1 MHTPVLTKEII
12 EWLDPK
18 PGENFIDCTFGEGGH
33 SFALLD
39 VIGSN
44 GKVLG
49 IEVDPELYKKFQ
61 QEGEIQNP
69 SVIRS
74 HSVADEKSK
83 IQNRLLLVNDSYTN
97 LKNIIAERNFG
108 PVNGIVMDLGLS
120 SWHFAESGRGFSFRE
135 DETLDM
141 RYNPQTNSLTAL
153 EIINSYT
160 EEDIEKI
167 LKEYGEERFAKII
180 ARKIAEKRK
189 EKPIRTTFDLVEVV
203 WSALPSRFQRKKL
216 HPATKTFQAL
226 RIAVNSEIENIKK
239 GLVQA
244 AEVLAKDG
252 RIAVI
257 SFHSLED
264 GEVKRFFKRC
274 QEINIFEIITKK
286 PIIPGLDEISINP
299 RSRSAK
305 LRIAKKII

>member
-1 MHTPVLTKEII
+1 MHTPVLTKEILK
-12 EWLDPK
+12 WLAPK
-18 PGENFIDCTFGEGGH
+18 PGENFVDCTFGEGGH
-33 SFALLD
+33 SSALLN
-39 VIGSN
+39 IIEPA

-61 QEGEIQNP
+61 EAGESEGEVQNI
-69 SVIRS
+69 VGK
-74 HSVADEKSK
+74 KSE
-83 IQNRLLLVNDSYTN
+83 IQNRLVLVNDSYTN
-97 LKNIIAERNFG
+97 LKNIIAARNFG

-120 SWHFAESGRGFSFRE
+120 SWHFKESGRGFSFQE
-135 DETLDM
+135 DEPLDM
-141 RYNPQTNSLTAL
+141 RYNPQTNSLTAF
-153 EIINSYT
+153 EIVNRYS

-167 LKEYGEERFAKII
+167 LKDYGEERFSKII
-180 ARKIAEKRK
+180 AKKITEQRKA
-189 EKPIRTTFDLVEVV
+189 KPIRTTFDLVEII
-203 WSALPSRFQRKKL
+203 WSALPSRYQRKKL

-226 RIAVNSEIENIKK
+226 RIAVNAEIENLKK

-274 QEINIFEIITKK
+274 QEIRVFEILTKK
-286 PIIPGLDEISINP
+286 PIIPSPEEINTNP